1 MNGDGKNENTQVNIS
16 IIVSL
21 RNEMENIDALV
32 ESLKNLDY
40 PIEKFEAI
48 LVDDNSTDGT
58 YEKLKTKTNTLKNY
72 SVKELKT
79 AGGSGKREA
88 LAFGIRNSNYPSIL
102 ITDADCRPQSDWLKV
117 CSKKFNSGYDMIFG
131 IAPFYQHKQ
140 LVGKIACFENLRGS
154 LLSFSIALLG
164 FPYTAAARNFGFTKK
179 TFELIGG
186 YTKTR
191 DTISGDDDLLLREAV
206 KNKMKIGA
214 VTGSGSLVYSETKK
228 TFREYF
234 QQKARHT
241 QTSFHYLKKNQFSLG
256 LWHLLNFSF
265 LLSPLL
271 MFFNP
276 IFGVLFPAKLL
287 TDFVMV
293 KSNQKKFG
301 YKFST
306 LESFY
311 LQITYEILLI
321 IHFFNARFS
330 DIKWK

>member
-16 IIVSL
+16 IIVAL
-21 RNEMENIDALV
+21 KNELESIEALV
-32 ESLKNLDY
+32 ESLKKLDY
-40 PIEKFEAI
+40 PSEMFEVI

-58 YEKLKTKTNTLKNY
+58 YEKLKTKTNTLINY
-72 SVKELKT
+72 SIKELKSV
-79 AGGSGKREA
+79 GGNGKREA
-88 LAFGIRNSNYPSIL
+88 LTFGIGNSKFTNIL
-102 ITDADCRPQSDWLKV
+102 ITDADCRPQSNWLKA
-117 CSKKFNSGYDMIFG
+117 CSIKFNSGNDILFG
-131 IAPFYQHKQ
+131 IAPFYQHEQ
-140 LVGKIACFENLRGS
+140 LVSKIACFDNLRGS
-154 LLSFSIALLG
+154 LLSFSMASLG
-164 FPYTAAARNFGFTKK
+164 LPYTAAARNFGFTQK
-179 TFELIGG
+179 TFELLGG
-186 YTKTR
+186 YSKTR

-206 KNKMKIGA
+206 RNKMKIGV
-214 VTGSGSLVYSETKK
+214 VTGSGSLVYSEAKK
-228 TFREYF
+228 TFKEYF

-241 QTSFHYLKKNQFSLG
+241 QTSFYYLIKHQLSLG

-287 TDFVMV
+287 KDFVMV

-306 LESFY
+306 LEIFY